1 MCKSHLQE
9 NGSYERPE
17 NKLLKDIELK
27 KVVKDVVIENVG
39 KVLNKAFKKNSDY

>member
-17 NKLLKDIELK
+17 NKLLKAIELK
-27 KVVKDVVIENVG
+27 KVVKDVIENVG
-39 KVLNKAFKKNSDY
+39 EVLNKAFKKNSDY